1 MTYKNEAELT
11 PSFIRWKLFL
21 PSKWR
26 EASTLNADGIMD
38 SNLTLAHITHNAA
51 VILLHQAIAYPPLHW
66 KSSPVKLPSSSSA
79 ETCIEAA
86 SEISTIGQQFLLHSP
101 ILVSPQFSFCLFI
114 AGRMLLTH
122 SSRYN
127 IANPMIAPALDTLI
141 ASLFE
146 ISGRW
151 KGPRSINDA
160 GTENLASAFAKRLV
174 QARDNKM
181 SPVSK
186 LSLDIRQTVYSE
198 TTEHDDEDPAMHTT
212 GPTSSST
219 TMAMNQPYHHHQTYR
234 QYGEYQSPDGANTF
248 DPSLTLAF
256 PPLPLSFQQ
265 NLAPFLDSDADV
277 FGLQLGGG
285 EYQLPSQGATTFSA
299 RHQQHQLPEQISW
312 TNRNSN
318 TENNI
323 SSPYY
328 TRLSDHRNRMS
339 NSPRSAETIPR

>member
-1 MTYKNEAELT
+1 
-11 PSFIRWKLFL
+11 
-21 PSKWR
+21 
-26 EASTLNADGIMD
+26 MD

-122 SSRYN
+122 SSIYIN
-127 IANPMIAPALDTLI
+127 ANPIIAPALDTLI

-151 KGPRSINDA
+151 KGPRSFNDT

-174 QARDNKM
+174 QARDNNT
-181 SPVSK
+181 SPKAKS
-186 LSLDIRQTVYSE
+186 SLDIRQTVYSE
-198 TTEHDDEDPAMHTT
+198 TTEHEDEELIIHTT
-212 GPTSSST
+212 GPEASSST
-219 TMAMNQPYHHHQTYR
+219 IAMNQLHHHHQIYQ
-234 QYGEYQSPDGANTF
+234 QYGEYQSPDGVNTF

-265 NLAPFLDSDADV
+265 NFAPFMDSEADV
-277 FGLQLGGG
+277 FGLQLGNGG
-285 EYQLPSQGATTFSA
+285 EYQLPSQGATVFSS
-299 RHQQHQLPEQISW
+299 RQQQHQMPEQSSW

-318 TENNI
+318 SDNNVP
-323 SSPYY
+323 SPYY